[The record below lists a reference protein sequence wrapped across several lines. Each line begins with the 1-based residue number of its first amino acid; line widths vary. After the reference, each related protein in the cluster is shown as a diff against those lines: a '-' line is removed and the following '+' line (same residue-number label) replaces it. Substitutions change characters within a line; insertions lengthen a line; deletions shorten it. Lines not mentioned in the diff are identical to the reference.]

1 LPWSCCFF
9 TAIEAPTKTEVGTR
23 DWGIAVI
30 GLTMLLFGS
39 MGISEFWIRKAVEC
53 FRWHLMG
60 HTSRNKEDISAE
72 VGLNWEWGWGLAQEV
87 SEGRNISIGLE
98 TVLIFW

>member
-1 LPWSCCFF
+1 
-9 TAIEAPTKTEVGTR
+9 
-23 DWGIAVI
+23 
-30 GLTMLLFGS
+30 
-39 MGISEFWIRKAVEC
+39 
-53 FRWHLMG
+53 MG